1 MALNHENQEVYCVS
15 CPICSSSMLLV
26 KLLDTYCLFKSWRSI
41 MTVHVSSMGGGS
53 HQKEEDSILR
63 RNYKKTLT
71 EKNVTGQVFEFIYK
85 LRGTDFKEWR
95 L

>member
-1 MALNHENQEVYCVS
+1 
-15 CPICSSSMLLV
+15 
-26 KLLDTYCLFKSWRSI
+26 

-63 RNYKKTLT
+63 TNYKKTLT

>member
-1 MALNHENQEVYCVS
+1 
-15 CPICSSSMLLV
+15 
-26 KLLDTYCLFKSWRSI
+26 

>member
-1 MALNHENQEVYCVS
+1 MRVLSNLFVKHVAGKITGH
-15 CPICSSSMLLV
+15 LLFV
-26 KLLDTYCLFKSWRSI
+26 QI
-41 MTVHVSSMGGGS
+41 MTVHVSSMGSGS